1 MHPIK
6 RQKKICSVKKQ
17 LRETRFRGKNCEDV
31 GHLIYIKHI
40 RHTQLEI
47 VPSYRDNAFVASPF
61 PLILSIE
68 DHCSLAQQSTIAQIF
83 R

>member
-31 GHLIYIKHI
+31 GHLDPPTTVRTLSRYQIESCVLVYG
-40 RHTQLEI
+40 TSEI
-47 VPSYRDNAFVASPF
+47 NNFTVKEFGNFKSKLKP
-61 PLILSIE
+61 
-68 DHCSLAQQSTIAQIF
+68 
-83 R
+83 

>member
-31 GHLIYIKHI
+31 GHLRFSTALQGSRGNDAVRKSSDI
-40 RHTQLEI
+40 RTEI
-47 VPSYRDNAFVASPF
+47 
-61 PLILSIE
+61 
-68 DHCSLAQQSTIAQIF
+68 
-83 R
+83 